1 MTGLY
6 GLHVKNNPLICS
18 YLSTPVIDLLEK
30 FQQKSLFKNV
40 NLDLRLQQDTPTKK
54 NTLIQTLSH
63 VLPFIDNINSIQG
76 ANFEQLVNF
85 YNSNNELAMAML
97 EMTRF
102 LAIL

>member
-1 MTGLY
+1 M
-6 GLHVKNNPLICS
+6 S
-18 YLSTPVIDLLEK
+18 VIDLLEK
-30 FQQKSLFKNV
+30 FQRKSLFGNV
-40 NLDLRLQQDTPTKK
+40 NLNLRLQHDALILTK
-54 NTLIQTLSH
+54 TLSH

-76 ANFEQLVNF
+76 ANLAQLVNF